1 MKMSELKAVEDAGI
15 EEEKEVKAEMTMNP
29 NQEDV
34 LSGVKVGQDS
44 FGEDDEEGEEGIQS
58 TPGDPAEQ
66 EKALEMLQDYVKGNK
81 P

>member
-1 MKMSELKAVEDAGI
+1 MKMSELKAIEDAGI

-44 FGEDDEEGEEGIQS
+44 FGEDDEEGEEGI
-58 TPGDPAEQ
+58 
-66 EKALEMLQDYVKGNK
+66 
-81 P
+81 